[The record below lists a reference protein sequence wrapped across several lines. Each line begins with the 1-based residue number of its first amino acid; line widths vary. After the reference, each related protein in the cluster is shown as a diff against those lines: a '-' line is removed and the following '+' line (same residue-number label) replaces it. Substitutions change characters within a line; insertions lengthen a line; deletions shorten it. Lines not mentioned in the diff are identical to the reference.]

1 MFEVILLKSGKWGFV
16 FSPTS
21 FLEMAWEDPTSP
33 RITEGG
39 RLSGRART
47 SSQISTLPGPSPCTE
62 LSTHR
67 ISLEFCQA
75 PLQGWE
81 ANQVCCIGN
90 MLLLFSR

>member
-1 MFEVILLKSGKWGFV
+1 MWGLEGLLRM

-47 SSQISTLPGPSPCTE
+47 FFLPQKPELFSLINLAVSSKIPPEQPGHQQEDRSMKGSQILD
-62 LSTHR
+62 LK
-67 ISLEFCQA
+67 
-75 PLQGWE
+75 
-81 ANQVCCIGN
+81 
-90 MLLLFSR
+90 